1 MKEIKVGII
10 GFGTVG
16 AGVAANLLSNGDVI
30 AKRTGINLVL
40 SKIADIDIK
49 RDRGV
54 KVPKKILT
62 TDAMDL
68 IKEVDVVVE
77 LFGGT
82 TIAKDFIMAAL
93 KLSKPVVTANKAL
106 LAKKGEELFAAA
118 EKSKADIYYEASVAG
133 GIPII
138 KALREGLVANR
149 IQKIYG
155 ILNGT
160 CNYILTRMERE
171 GLDFEPILKDAQALG
186 YAEAE
191 PSLDIDGFDTAHK
204 AAILAS
210 LAYGEWFGL
219 DPIHIEGIRDI
230 SLTDL
235 RFADELGY
243 RIKLLA
249 IIKQVK
255 EDVQIRVHPT
265 LIPKNTLL
273 AGISEVFNGVMVNGD
288 YVGDSL
294 YYGRGAGRN
303 ATASAVVADL
313 VDVALN
319 LKFGSHRRIP
329 AFRIGRQYRHILP
342 MNEIETR
349 YYMRFQVKDKPGV
362 IAAVSKILGDKGIS
376 ISSIIQR
383 EGQSE
388 DNVSLL
394 ILTHLAIEK
403 QVKDAIAGIEK
414 LKAVCD
420 KVKLFSSPTSV
431 RHCQ

>member
-30 AKRTGINLVL
+30 AKRTGVKLVL
-40 SKIADIDIK
+40 SKIADIDITS
-49 RDRGV
+49 DRGV

-62 TDAMDL
+62 TDARAL

-77 LFGGT
+77 LVGGT
-82 TIAKDFIMAAL
+82 TIAKDFILEAL
-93 KLSKPVVTANKAL
+93 RQGKPVVTANKAL

-138 KALREGLVANR
+138 KVLREGLAANR

-230 SLTDL
+230 SLVDL

-265 LIPKNTLL
+265 LIPKSALL

-288 YVGDSL
+288 YVGDAL
-294 YYGRGAGRN
+294 FYGRGAGRN

-342 MNEIETR
+342 MEEIETR
-349 YYMRFQVKDKPGV
+349 YYMRLQVKDKPGV
-362 IAAVSKILGDKGIS
+362 IAAVAKILGDKSIS
-376 ISSIIQR
+376 ISSFVQR

-388 DNVSLL
+388 ENVSLL
-394 ILTHLAIEK
+394 ILTHLAKEK
-403 QVKDAIAGIEK
+403 QIREAIA
-414 LKAVCD
+414 
-420 KVKLFSSPTSV
+420 
-431 RHCQ
+431 

>member
-30 AKRTGINLVL
+30 AKRTGVKLVL

-62 TDAMDL
+62 TDVMAL

-77 LFGGT
+77 LVGGT

-93 KLSKPVVTANKAL
+93 KLGKPVVTANKAL
-106 LAKKGEELFAAA
+106 LAKKGEELLAAA

-138 KALREGLVANR
+138 KVLREGLAANR

-265 LIPKNTLL
+265 LVP
-273 AGISEVFNGVMVNGD
+273 
-288 YVGDSL
+288 
-294 YYGRGAGRN
+294 
-303 ATASAVVADL
+303 
-313 VDVALN
+313 
-319 LKFGSHRRIP
+319 
-329 AFRIGRQYRHILP
+329 
-342 MNEIETR
+342 
-349 YYMRFQVKDKPGV
+349 
-362 IAAVSKILGDKGIS
+362 
-376 ISSIIQR
+376 
-383 EGQSE
+383 
-388 DNVSLL
+388 
-394 ILTHLAIEK
+394 
-403 QVKDAIAGIEK
+403 
-414 LKAVCD
+414 
-420 KVKLFSSPTSV
+420 
-431 RHCQ
+431 